1 MFLLYSRSLGIG
13 GGVVAGG
20 VAAGGVVAGG
30 VVAGG
35 VVAGGVVWVADIA
48 NAILIRSTSCM
59 DIAALNFGASVVAGV
74 AGVVGVPGA
83 DSGATAGVVG
93 VGVVGVGVAGVGVVG
108 VGVVGVGVA
117 GVGVAGVGVVGVGVV
132 GADVGATAGVV
143 GASVVAGVVGAVAT
157 SASFSRIEAQLTD
170 NACESGVVTCPS
182 PHTMSPPKWAVIP
195 MPTAT
200 SSDANLEIF
209 NRPGQE
215 SPRTS
220 EVMNASAINPTELPI
235 PNQRCKNNSSLSLDA
250 SAKNQPLAATQTLA
264 SAAIQVQ

>member
-48 NAILIRSTSCM
+48 NATLIRSTSCV

-93 VGVVGVGVAGVGVVG
+93 VGVVGVGVVGVGVAG

-117 GVGVAGVGVVGVGVV
+117 GVGVAGVGVV

-182 PHTMSPPKWAVIP
+182 PHTISPPKWAVIP

>member
-1 MFLLYSRSLGIG
+1 MDM
-13 GGVVAGG
+13 
-20 VAAGGVVAGG
+20 AAF
-30 VVAGG
+30 
-35 VVAGGVVWVADIA
+35 
-48 NAILIRSTSCM
+48 
-59 DIAALNFGASVVAGV
+59 NFGASVVVGV

-93 VGVVGVGVAGVGVVG
+93 VGVVGADVGATP
-108 VGVVGVGVA
+108 
-117 GVGVAGVGVVGVGVV
+117 GVV
-132 GADVGATAGVV
+132 GADVGATPGVVGADVGATDGVV
-143 GASVVAGVVGAVAT
+143 GASVKAGVVGAGAT
-157 SASFSRIEAQLTD
+157 SASFSRIDAQLTD

-195 MPTAT
+195 MPAAT

-235 PNQRCKNNSSLSLDA
+235 PNQRCKNNSLLSLDA
-250 SAKNQPLAATQTLA
+250 SAKNQPLAATLTLA

>member
-59 DIAALNFGASVVAGV
+59 DIAAFNFGASVVVGV
-74 AGVVGVPGA
+74 AGVVGVSGA
-83 DSGATAGVVG
+83 DSGATA
-93 VGVVGVGVAGVGVVG
+93 GVVGVGVAGVGVVG
-108 VGVVGVGVA
+108 VGVI
-117 GVGVAGVGVVGVGVV
+117 GVGVV
-132 GADVGATAGVV
+132 GADIGATAGVV

-157 SASFSRIEAQLTD
+157 SASFSRIDAQLTD

-182 PHTMSPPKWAVIP
+182 PHTISPPKWAVIP

>member
-1 MFLLYSRSLGIG
+1 MFLLYSKSLGIA
-13 GGVVAGG
+13 AGA
-20 VAAGGVVAGG
+20 VAGGVVAGG

-35 VVAGGVVWVADIA
+35 VVAGDVVWVADIA
-48 NAILIRSTSCM
+48 NATLIRSTSCM
-59 DIAALNFGASVVAGV
+59 DMAAFNFGASVVAGV
-74 AGVVGVPGA
+74 AGVVEVSGA

-108 VGVVGVGVA
+108 VGVVG
-117 GVGVAGVGVVGVGVV
+117 
-132 GADVGATAGVV
+132 ADIGATAGVV

-157 SASFSRIEAQLTD
+157 SASFSRIDAQLTD

-195 MPTAT
+195 MPAAT

-235 PNQRCKNNSSLSLDA
+235 PNQRCKNNSLLSLDA
-250 SAKNQPLAATQTLA
+250 SAKNQPLAATLTLA

>member
-1 MFLLYSRSLGIG
+1 
-13 GGVVAGG
+13 
-20 VAAGGVVAGG
+20 
-30 VVAGG
+30 
-35 VVAGGVVWVADIA
+35 
-48 NAILIRSTSCM
+48 M
-59 DIAALNFGASVVAGV
+59 DIAAFNFGASVVVGV

-93 VGVVGVGVAGVGVVG
+93 VGVAGVGVVG
-108 VGVVGVGVA
+108 VGVVGVGV
-117 GVGVAGVGVVGVGVV
+117 V
-132 GADVGATAGVV
+132 GADIGATAGVV
-143 GASVVAGVVGAVAT
+143 GASVVAGVVGADIGPTAGVVGASVVAGVVGVVAT
-157 SASFSRIEAQLTD
+157 SASFSRIDAQLTD

-195 MPTAT
+195 MPNAT

-235 PNQRCKNNSSLSLDA
+235 PNQRCKNNSLLSLDA
-250 SAKNQPLAATQTLA
+250 SAKNHPLAATLTLA

>member
-13 GGVVAGG
+13 AGAVAGG

-48 NAILIRSTSCM
+48 NATLIRSTSCM
-59 DIAALNFGASVVAGV
+59 DIAAFNFGASVVVGV
-74 AGVVGVPGA
+74 AGVVGVSGA
-83 DSGATAGVVG
+83 DSGATAGVVGVGVVG

-108 VGVVGVGVA
+108 VGVI
-117 GVGVAGVGVVGVGVV
+117 GVGVV
-132 GADVGATAGVV
+132 GADIGATAGVV

-157 SASFSRIEAQLTD
+157 SASFSRIDAQLTD

-182 PHTMSPPKWAVIP
+182 PHTISPPKWAVIP